1 MNEFRISTNVDELD
15 VALIHQFLSQ
25 DSYWAKGIALDIVR
39 KAIANSLCFGGFHGT
54 AQVAFGRVVTD
65 LSTFAFL
72 RDIFVLP
79 THRGKGYGKSMV
91 QAIMTR
97 LKEEGIPSIML
108 GTSNAHGLYM
118 KFGFSLIGNSSK
130 LMTYRELP
138 GEREGHGAHPIIPP
152 ALRDKAAQRR

>member
-65 LSTFAFL
+65 LSTFVREWSDLNSAVNCPS
-72 RDIFVLP
+72 VLQQQIWP
-79 THRGKGYGKSMV
+79 
-91 QAIMTR
+91 
-97 LKEEGIPSIML
+97 
-108 GTSNAHGLYM
+108 
-118 KFGFSLIGNSSK
+118 
-130 LMTYRELP
+130 
-138 GEREGHGAHPIIPP
+138 
-152 ALRDKAAQRR
+152 